1 MPDLDCALRDLLTD
15 DRLDVAVRPDAT
27 GVIKDGV
34 RRRRRNRAIATTAG
48 VLVATGAAVAAAI
61 VVPST
66 LSNSG
71 GNTTVPMQPSY
82 DVRWVDKPAPAPWSP
97 PARQPPP
104 PSMDAPRCLANQLRV
119 AGVDRNG
126 ATGMLFH
133 FIRLRNISNAACLLI
148 GTPTRVAAQS
158 PGQPDVVATRG
169 LHLGAGGVGGDLQP
183 GKLGYLTIETDR
195 DCKARYSDP
204 NNTFPTRNYS
214 SVSVTLAS
222 GTSFVVQQKLD
233 VECGLRTGGL
243 GVDQPAS
250 SQPADPRTSLAV
262 AVDATQ
268 PAVPGHTFTYV
279 VILSNIS
286 SAPVSLRHCPGYT
299 EWINEGEAQE
309 VKASFGL
316 NCSGVDEIAPG
327 QQVRYEMRLDIPTD
341 VDPGAANINWV
352 MQIPNALEGA
362 APMTIDAVRP
372 SS

>member
-1 MPDLDCALRDLLTD
+1 MSDLDRALRDLLTD

-27 GVIKDGV
+27 RVIKDGV

-48 VLVATGAAVAAAI
+48 ALVATGAAVAAAI
-61 VVPST
+61 VMPAA
-66 LSNSG
+66 LSNNG
-71 GNTTVPMQPSY
+71 GKATVPAQPSY
-82 DVRWVDKPAPAPWSP
+82 DVRWVDRPAPAPWSP

-104 PSMDAPRCLANQLRV
+104 PTMNAPRCLASQLRV
-119 AGVDRNG
+119 VGVDRNG

-133 FIRLRNISNAACLLI
+133 FIRLRNVSSAACLLI
-148 GTPTRVAAQS
+148 GTPLQVAAHA

-183 GKLGYLTIETDR
+183 GRMGYLTLETDR

-204 NNTFPTRNYS
+204 NNTFPTKNYS
-214 SVSVTLAS
+214 SVSVTLSS

-243 GVDQPAS
+243 GVNLPAPTQS
-250 SQPADPRTSLAV
+250 VDPRTSLAV
-262 AVDATQ
+262 AIEAPR
-268 PAVPGHTFTYV
+268 PAVLGHPFTYV
-279 VILSNIS
+279 VILSKIS
-286 SAPVSLRHCPGYT
+286 SSPVSLRHCPGYT

-316 NCSGVDEIAPG
+316 NCSDVDQIAPG

-341 VDPGAANINWV
+341 VDPGPANINWV
-352 MQIPNALEGA
+352 MQVPGALEGA
-362 APMTIDAVRP
+362 APITVDALRP